1 MDLIGV
7 CESPSDCAF
16 VRADHFV
23 KSAALLLYDHAITLG
38 EGRFLLSENLVD

>member
-7 CESPSDCAF
+7 CESPSDCAS

-23 KSAALLLYDHAITLG
+23 KFAALLLYDHAITLG
-38 EGRFLLSENLVD
+38 EDCFLLSEVFVD